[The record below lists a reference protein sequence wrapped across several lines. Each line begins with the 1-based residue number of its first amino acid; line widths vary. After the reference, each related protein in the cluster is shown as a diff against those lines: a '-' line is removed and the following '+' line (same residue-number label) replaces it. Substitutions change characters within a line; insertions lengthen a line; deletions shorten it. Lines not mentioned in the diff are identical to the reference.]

1 MEHLTINLRK
11 ITTLIICASLLTW
24 AMSSC
29 YYDNEEYLY
38 PEPVDCDTTNVT
50 YSGTVV
56 PILESN
62 CNSCH
67 NQVSQQGGVITD
79 NYNDLKV
86 AIDNG
91 SFRGAINHI
100 NGWSPMP
107 KGGNKLPECDLTKI
121 NLWLDRGAP
130 NN

>member
-11 ITTLIICASLLTW
+11 ITGLIIFAPLLVW

-38 PEPVDCDTTNVT
+38 PEPLDCDTTNVT
-50 YSGTVV
+50 YTGTVV
-56 PILESN
+56 PVLEAN

-86 AIDNG
+86 AIENG